1 MDENNNFS
9 NMGPDPSI
17 LSGNPQQPQG
27 NPYGQPQ
34 GDPYAQPQGDPYA
47 QQTNGFNQ
55 YSQPQQ
61 PDMNQY
67 GQQPQGDPYAQ
78 QPQGNQFSQQPQPAM
93 EFNSQPQQ
101 DFGYQQPAAQM
112 GGQPPV
118 PPKKK
123 KTGLIIG
130 IIVAAIVLIGGGIA
144 AYFLFFNKASDGLD
158 GAEKVCKEFLEA
170 YGELDVDKM
179 FENIPKEATKGI
191 GMSDLS
197 GDRKQVEQTL
207 EFLKGLFEIDDI
219 KVEDSEILEGSDFD
233 SYVDKFNTDNN
244 CSLSFDKGAKVKMS
258 CVIKVSFFGQ
268 SEEEEQELTFICGY
282 KDKKWYII
290 DADEGKSDNDLD
302 EITTEATTDD
312 ADMDDLDDSTEADI
326 DDDDMDDDVD
336 DEEGEPF
343 VSTAPSK
350 TVEAPAEV
358 GDKLEDLKFSFD
370 GKVYQIPFAISELPS
385 DWKMIF
391 ELDEDEKNIA
401 AGETSYSNGYR
412 NDKYDNSC
420 SLYVSVSNDTDKE
433 IPYEEG
439 KVTSFSFNIA
449 YCDSDN
455 YPELILPKGITWGS
469 NEDDIKAAYGTD
481 YSTYDSTDGDYRI
494 LTFSLSGEGYYDTI
508 TFYVDHEDGLNN
520 FSMSHSEY

>member
-1 MDENNNFS
+1 MKKYIFLAMSAAVLGFTSCSDDSMDEANKNYKNPPAELVSAHLQITDAIMATAFATVSGDYAFYTSTLTEQEFGTGNNQLMKAELRNRSELGAASTFNNVWNS
-9 NMGPDPSI
+9 T
-17 LSGNPQQPQG
+17 
-27 NPYGQPQ
+27 
-34 GDPYAQPQGDPYA
+34 YANLLNIKEMMDKVE
-47 QQTNGFNQ
+47 NGT
-55 YSQPQQ
+55 
-61 PDMNQY
+61 
-67 GQQPQGDPYAQ
+67 A
-78 QPQGNQFSQQPQPAM
+78 
-93 EFNSQPQQ
+93 NSVGMY
-101 DFGYQQPAAQM
+101 DVLGAAQVLWAINF
-112 GGQPPV
+112 GILTDLHGDV
-118 PPKKK
+118 PYTQALQGAANMTAAPDSQESIYKD
-123 KTGLIIG
+123 II
-130 IIVAAIVLIGGGIA
+130 ATCDKAI
-144 AYFLFFNKASDGLD
+144 
-158 GAEKVCKEFLEA
+158 
-170 YGELDVDKM
+170 
-179 FENIPKEATKGI
+179 ENLT
-191 GMSDLS
+191 
-197 GDRKQVEQTL
+197 
-207 EFLKGLFEIDDI
+207 
-219 KVEDSEILEGSDFD
+219 
-233 SYVDKFNTDNN
+233 
-244 CSLSFDKGAKVKMS
+244 KGAKQKNMANVDIAYHGDASKWLAAAYAVKARYLIHQT
-258 CVIKVSFFGQ
+258 C
-268 SEEEEQELTFICGY
+268 
-282 KDKKWYII
+282 
-290 DADEGKSDNDLD
+290 
-302 EITTEATTDD
+302 
-312 ADMDDLDDSTEADI
+312 
-326 DDDDMDDDVD
+326 VD
-336 DEEGEPF
+336 DQAAAKALEAANKAKELGFEGLLVSEFNGVTCDNPWSAF
-343 VSTAPSK
+343 VWSRKYTAPSK

-385 DWKMIF
+385 DWKMNF